1 MPRLSLVAC
10 SALSLMGAIDLQWPG
25 AKSAM
30 LDTRAKIT
38 CLAALSN
45 YMYARKY
52 VHKNTR
58 TFTSLIPNP
67 KLHTKALGNE
77 LHTNCQSLVTHS
89 HGKNL
94 NSLAVDDQL
103 PILGSNFTLKPAVSR
118 VILKQVG
125 LETRKDS

>member
-1 MPRLSLVAC
+1 
-10 SALSLMGAIDLQWPG
+10 
-25 AKSAM
+25 M

-45 YMYARKY
+45 YMYAHMY
-52 VHKNTR
+52 VHKYTR

-118 VILKQVG
+118 VVLKQVG
-125 LETRKDS
+125 LETRRKDG